1 VCGAGPSGPASND
14 LGPGLTG
21 RDAPGQV
28 WIPVAGVLRPAT
40 RDGLPSGVGW
50 ATVQPVP
57 AVPPPGAYRLAA
69 RPEQQGT
76 TMASSLTKD
85 SVLPGTPGSEKTFF
99 GHPRGLATLFMTE
112 MWERFSYYGMRALLP
127 LYLVA
132 PGGLHLSAGTA
143 TAIYAVYLSLV
154 YLLALPGGW
163 VADRLLGPR
172 KTVAVAGLIIMLGH
186 LCLAVPAAASFYVG
200 LVLVAIGSG
209 LLKANIST
217 MVGHLYDGPDDGRRD
232 GGFTLFY
239 IGINLGAFVAPLVIG
254 TIGENVNWHLGF
266 ALAALGMALGL
277 VQYLLGGRHLSEQ
290 SKVVPTPMTAQ
301 EKSAT
306 LRKGLIWLVIAA
318 VFYGIVG
325 FTGHF
330 TLNWALIPLTL
341 IGLIVPILVIARI
354 LRDKD
359 LDGEERTKVRAYIW
373 FFVAAAVFWMIYDQ
387 GGSTLSLFASDSAK
401 NTILGWNF
409 PVSWYQSVNPVMIM
423 ALAPVFAWLWLALNR
438 RGKEPSTI
446 VKFSSGLV
454 LVGASFFVF
463 LAPLSIAQDGH
474 KAAALWLVG
483 IYFLQTVGELTLSPV
498 GLSVTTKMAPK
509 KYASQMMGVWFL
521 AVTAGDSVT
530 ALLSNP
536 AVGGV
541 NLDKKGFVALE
552 AVLAVV
558 AGVAVWMYRNKVKKM
573 MGDVR

>member
-1 VCGAGPSGPASND
+1 
-14 LGPGLTG
+14 
-21 RDAPGQV
+21 
-28 WIPVAGVLRPAT
+28 
-40 RDGLPSGVGW
+40 
-50 ATVQPVP
+50 
-57 AVPPPGAYRLAA
+57 
-69 RPEQQGT
+69 
-76 TMASSLTKD
+76 MASSLTKD
-85 SVLPGTPGSEKTFF
+85 SVRPGTPGSEKTFF

-143 TAIYAVYLSLV
+143 TAIYSVYVSLV

-172 KTVAVAGLIIMLGH
+172 KTVAVSGLIIMIGH
-186 LCLAVPAAASFYVG
+186 LCLALPAAPSFFVG
-200 LVLVAIGSG
+200 LGLVAIGSG

-217 MVGHLYDGPDDGRRD
+217 MVGHLYRGPEDPRRD

-239 IGINLGAFVAPLVIG
+239 IGINVGAFAAPLVIG
-254 TIGENVNWHLGF
+254 TVGENVNWHFGF
-266 ALAALGMALGL
+266 ALAAVGMGLGL
-277 VQYLLGGRHLSEQ
+277 AQYLLGSRHLSAQ
-290 SKVVPTPMTAQ
+290 SDVVPTPMSAE

-306 LRKGLIWLVIAA
+306 LRKGLIWLAVAA

-325 FTGHF
+325 FSGHF

-354 LRDKD
+354 RRDKD
-359 LDGEERTKVRAYIW
+359 LDPAERTKVSAYVW

-387 GGSTLSLFASDSAK
+387 GGSTLSLFAESSAH
-401 NTILGWNF
+401 NSVFGWGF

-423 ALAPVFAWLWLALNR
+423 ALAPVFAWAWLWLNK

-454 LVGASFFVF
+454 LVGASFFLF
-463 LAPLSIAQDGH
+463 LAPLSIAEGGH
-474 KAAALWLVG
+474 KAAALWLVAV
-483 IYFLQTVGELTLSPV
+483 YFVQTVGELTLSPV

-521 AVTAGDSVT
+521 AVTAGDSIT

-541 NLDKKGFVALE
+541 NLDRMGFVALE

-558 AGVAVWMYRNKVKKM
+558 AGCAVWMYRNKVKSM
-573 MGDVR
+573 MGSVN